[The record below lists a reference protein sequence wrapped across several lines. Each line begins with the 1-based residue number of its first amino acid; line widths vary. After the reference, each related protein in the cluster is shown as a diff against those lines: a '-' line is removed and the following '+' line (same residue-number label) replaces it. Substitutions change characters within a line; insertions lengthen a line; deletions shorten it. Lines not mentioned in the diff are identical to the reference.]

1 MNNLYRFRPLQ
12 AEVSILP
19 ITIAKESEL
28 VKQYREN
35 AAYGIGKIE
44 AIVAA
49 GIKQR
54 HIADRAKLERV
65 LDLDNLLKPLQS
77 SHTQGS
83 GVPTTSP
90 VREDEDGIDNTSQDG
105 EQEVKLDGR

>member
-19 ITIAKESEL
+19 ITIAKENEM

-35 AAYGIGKIE
+35 ATFGIGKIE

-65 LDLDNLLKPLQS
+65 LDLDNILKPLRS
-77 SHTQGS
+77 SHTQS
-83 GVPTTSP
+83 FTK
-90 VREDEDGIDNTSQDG
+90 REEEEVDINMTSQDE
-105 EQEVKLDGR
+105 EQEVKLDGK

>member
-19 ITIAKESEL
+19 ITIAKENEL

-44 AIVAA
+44 AIVAS

-65 LDLDNLLKPLQS
+65 LDLDNLLKPLRS
-77 SHTQGS
+77 SHTQSFKKGEEE
-83 GVPTTSP
+83 V
-90 VREDEDGIDNTSQDG
+90 EINNTSQDG
-105 EQEVKLDGR
+105 EQEVKLDGK